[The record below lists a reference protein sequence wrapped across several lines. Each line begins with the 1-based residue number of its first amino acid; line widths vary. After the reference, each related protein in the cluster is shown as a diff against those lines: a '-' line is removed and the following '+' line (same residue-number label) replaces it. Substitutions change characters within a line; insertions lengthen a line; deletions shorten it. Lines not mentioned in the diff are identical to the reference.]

1 MKKAIIALSALFLA
15 ACSAPSDPQLDI
27 KPVASSNAHQIVE
40 NKKLTLD
47 SSDLRTAQYVAVI
60 DNGRQNVQPIHAKQN
75 LRVTLEDALSTQL
88 KNQGF
93 IVTVD
98 SDNTLRIDIIEALV
112 SVQHS
117 LMSNEMKTQVKLQI
131 TAETPRGKFVKTY
144 NAVSEKVGSMSADN
158 QDIEQVL
165 NDLLNAVLDKIA
177 VDEELQTYIKGNF

>member
-27 KPVASSNAHQIVE
+27 QPVASSSAHQIVDGV
-40 NKKLTLD
+40 KLTLD

-75 LRVTLEDALSTQL
+75 LRVTLEDALATQL
-88 KNQGF
+88 TTQGF
-93 IVTVD
+93 IITVD
-98 SDNTLRIDIIEALV
+98 SDNTLRLDIIEALV
-112 SVQHS
+112 SAQHS
-117 LMSNEMKTQVKLQI
+117 LMSNEITTQVKLQI
-131 TAETPRGKFVKTY
+131 TAETPQGKFVKTY
-144 NAVSEKVGSMSADN
+144 NGVSKKTGSMSADN

>member
-15 ACSAPSDPQLDI
+15 ACSTPSEPQLDI
-27 KPVASSNAHQIVE
+27 QLVASSNAHQIV
-40 NKKLTLD
+40 NGTKLTLD

-75 LRVTLEDALSTQL
+75 LRVTLEDALSAQL
-88 KNQGF
+88 EEQGF
-93 IVTVD
+93 IITVD
-98 SDNTLRIDIIEALV
+98 SDNTLRLDIIEALV

-131 TAETPRGKFVKTY
+131 TAETPQGKFVKTY
-144 NAVSEKVGSMSADN
+144 NGVSEKTGSMSADN
-158 QDIEQVL
+158 QAIEGVL

>member
-27 KPVASSNAHQIVE
+27 RPVASTNAHQIVDGI
-40 NKKLTLD
+40 KLTLD

-75 LRVTLEDALSTQL
+75 LRVTLEDALATQL
-88 KNQGF
+88 KTQGF
-93 IVTVD
+93 VITVD
-98 SDNTLRIDIIEALV
+98 SDNTLRLDVIEALA

-117 LMSNEMKTQVKLQI
+117 LMSNEIKTQVKLQI
-131 TAETPRGKFVKTY
+131 TAETPKGKFVKTY
-144 NAVSEKVGSMSADN
+144 SGVSDKTGSMSVDN
-158 QDIEQVL
+158 QDVETVL

>member
-40 NKKLTLD
+40 NIKLTLD

-98 SDNTLRIDIIEALV
+98 SDNTLRLDIIEALV
-112 SVQHS
+112 SVQNS
-117 LMSNEMKTQVKLQI
+117 LMSNEIKTQVKLQI

-144 NAVSEKVGSMSADN
+144 NGVSEKAGSMSADN

>member
-1 MKKAIIALSALFLA
+1 MKKAIIAISALFLA
-15 ACSAPSDPQLDI
+15 ACSAPSEPQLDI

-40 NKKLTLD
+40 NVKLTLD

-98 SDNTLRIDIIEALV
+98 SDNTLRLDIIEALV

-117 LMSNEMKTQVKLQI
+117 LLSNEMKTQVKLQI

-144 NAVSEKVGSMSADN
+144 NGVSEKAGSMSADN

>member
-27 KPVASSNAHQIVE
+27 RPVASSSAHQIVDGTT
-40 NKKLTLD
+40 LTLD

-75 LRVTLEDALSTQL
+75 LRVTLDALSTQL
-88 KNQGF
+88 KAQGF
-93 IVTVD
+93 VITVD
-98 SDNTLRIDIIEALV
+98 SDNTLRLDIIEALV

-117 LMSNEMKTQVKLQI
+117 LMSNDMKTEVKLQI
-131 TAETPRGKFVKTY
+131 TAETPQGKFVKTY
-144 NAVSEKVGSMSADN
+144 TGVSEKTGAMSAN
-158 QDIEQVL
+158 NEAIEGVL
-165 NDLLNAVLDKIA
+165 NDLINAVLDKIA

>member
-40 NKKLTLD
+40 NVKLTLD

-144 NAVSEKVGSMSADN
+144 NGVSEKSGSMSADN

>member
-27 KPVASSNAHQIVE
+27 QPVASSNAHQIVDGV
-40 NKKLTLD
+40 KLTLD

-75 LRVTLEDALSTQL
+75 LRVTLEDALATQL
-88 KNQGF
+88 KTQGF
-93 IVTVD
+93 VITVD
-98 SDNTLRIDIIEALV
+98 SDNTLRLDIIEALV

-117 LMSNEMKTQVKLQI
+117 LMSNEIKTQVKLQI
-131 TAETPRGKFVKTY
+131 TAETPKGKFVKTY
-144 NAVSEKVGSMSADN
+144 NGVSEKTGSMSADN
-158 QDIEQVL
+158 QDIEAVL

>member
-1 MKKAIIALSALFLA
+1 MKKAIIAISALFLA

-40 NKKLTLD
+40 NIKLTLD

-98 SDNTLRIDIIEALV
+98 SDNTLRLDIIEALV

-144 NAVSEKVGSMSADN
+144 NGVSEKSGSMSADN